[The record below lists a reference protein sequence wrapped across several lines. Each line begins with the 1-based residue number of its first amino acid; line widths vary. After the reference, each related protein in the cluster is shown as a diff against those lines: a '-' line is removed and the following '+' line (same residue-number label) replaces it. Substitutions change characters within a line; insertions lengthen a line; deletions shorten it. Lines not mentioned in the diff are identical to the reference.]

1 VGRGLRR
8 EGKGNSYT
16 IKLLTPLSSEDIEK
30 LKVGDKVSLNG
41 IIYTARDAAHKRL
54 VETLKRG
61 EELPFNPEGQVIYYV
76 GPAPARPGTVIGSA
90 GPTTSS
96 RMDPYAIYLME
107 AGVKGMIGKGSRGQK
122 VKDAIKKYKA
132 VYFAAIG
139 GAAALLS
146 EHIEKAKIIAYED
159 LGAEAIRRLE
169 VEDFPLLVVNDTK
182 GGDLYQEGVRR
193 YTMSV

>member
-1 VGRGLRR
+1 M
-8 EGKGNSYT
+8 KGE
-16 IKLLTPLSSEDIEK
+16 IELLTPLSCEDVEK
-30 LKVGDKVSLNG
+30 LKIGDKVSLSG

-61 EELPFNPEGQVIYYV
+61 EELPFNPDGQILYYV
-76 GPAPARPGTVIGSA
+76 GPAPTRPGRVIGSA

-107 AGVKGMIGKGSRGQK
+107 AGTRGMIGKGSLGQK

-132 VYFAAIG
+132 VYFAAVG

-146 EHIEKAKIIAYED
+146 QYIKKVEVIAYEE
-159 LGAEAIRRLE
+159 LGTEAIRRLE
-169 VEDFPLLVVNDTK
+169 VKNFPLLVVNDAK

-193 YTMSV
+193 YSMSV

>member
-1 VGRGLRR
+1 MRD
-8 EGKGNSYT
+8 E
-16 IKLLTPLSSEDIEK
+16 IKLLTPLSSKDIEK
-30 LKVGDKVSLNG
+30 LKAGDKVSLSG
-41 IIYTARDAAHKRL
+41 IIYTARDVAHKRL

-61 EELPFNPEGQVIYYV
+61 EKLPFNPEGQVIYYV
-76 GPAPARPGTVIGSA
+76 GPAPARPGKVIGPA

-122 VKDAIKKYKA
+122 VKEAIKKYKV

-146 EHIEKAKIIAYED
+146 QSIKKAEVIAYED
-159 LGAEAIRRLE
+159 LGTEAIRRLE

-182 GGDLYQEGVRR
+182 GGDLYQEGVRQ
-193 YTMSV
+193 YTMSA

>member
-1 VGRGLRR
+1 MRG
-8 EGKGNSYT
+8 E
-16 IKLLTPLSSEDIEK
+16 IELLTPLSCEDIEE
-30 LKVGDKVSLNG
+30 LKVGDKVLLNG
-41 IIYTARDAAHKRL
+41 IIYTARDAAHKKL

-61 EELPFNPEGQVIYYV
+61 EELPFNPDGQVIYYV
-76 GPAPARPGTVIGSA
+76 GPAPARPGKVIGPA

-96 RMDPYAIYLME
+96 RMDPYAIYLMDV
-107 AGVKGMIGKGSRGQK
+107 GIRGMIGKGSRGQK

-146 EHIEKAKIIAYED
+146 EHIKKAEVIAYEE
-159 LGAEAIRRLE
+159 LGTEAIRRLE
-169 VEDFPLLVVNDTK
+169 VENFPLLVVNDTK

-193 YTMSV
+193 YTIKTLAKS

>member
-1 VGRGLRR
+1 MK
-8 EGKGNSYT
+8 GK
-16 IKLLTPLSSEDIEK
+16 IKLLTPLSRKDIEE
-30 LKVGDKVSLNG
+30 LKAGDKVSLSG

-61 EELPFNPEGQVIYYV
+61 KKLPFNPEGQVIYYV
-76 GPAPARPGTVIGSA
+76 GPAPARPGKIIGPA

-107 AGVKGMIGKGSRGQK
+107 AGIRGMIGKGSRGQK

-132 VYFAAIG
+132 VYFAATG
-139 GAAALLS
+139 GVAALLS
-146 EHIEKAKIIAYED
+146 QYVKKAEVIAYED
-159 LGAEAIRRLE
+159 LGAEAIRKLE

-193 YTMSV
+193 YSISV

>member
-1 VGRGLRR
+1 MKD
-8 EGKGNSYT
+8 E
-16 IKLLTPLSSEDIEK
+16 IKLFSPLSCEDVEK
-30 LKVGDKVSLNG
+30 LKIGDKVLLNG

-61 EELPFNPEGQVIYYV
+61 EELPFNPDGQIIYYV
-76 GPAPARPGTVIGSA
+76 GPAPARPGKVIGPA

-122 VKDAIKKYKA
+122 VKEAIKKHKA

-146 EHIEKAKIIAYED
+146 EHIKKAEVIAYEE
-159 LGAEAIRRLE
+159 LGTEAIRKLE

-182 GGDLYQEGVRR
+182 GGDLYQEGIRR
-193 YTMSV
+193 YSTSK

>member
-1 VGRGLRR
+1 M
-8 EGKGNSYT
+8 KGE
-16 IKLLTPLSSEDIEK
+16 IKLFSPLSCEDVEK
-30 LKVGDKVSLNG
+30 LKIGDKVLLNG
-41 IIYTARDAAHKRL
+41 IIYTARDATHKRL
-54 VETLKRG
+54 VETLERG
-61 EELPFNPEGQVIYYV
+61 EELPFDPDGQIIYYV
-76 GPAPARPGTVIGSA
+76 GPAPARPGKVIGPA

-122 VKDAIKKYKA
+122 VKQAIKKYKA

-146 EHIEKAKIIAYED
+146 EHIKKAEVIAYEE
-159 LGAEAIRRLE
+159 LGTEAIRKLE

-182 GGDLYQEGVRR
+182 GGDLYQEGIRR
-193 YTMSV
+193 YSISK

>member
-1 VGRGLRR
+1 MK
-8 EGKGNSYT
+8 GK
-16 IKLLTPLSSEDIEK
+16 IKLLTPLSCKDAEK
-30 LKVGDKVSLNG
+30 LKIGNKVLLNG

-61 EELPFNPEGQVIYYV
+61 EELPFSPDGQIIYYV
-76 GPAPARPGTVIGSA
+76 GPAPARPGRVIGSA

-107 AGVKGMIGKGSRGQK
+107 AGVRGMIGKGSRGQK

-132 VYFAAIG
+132 VYFAAVG

-146 EHIEKAKIIAYED
+146 QYIKKAEVIAYED

-169 VEDFPLLVVNDTK
+169 VEDLPLLVANDTK
-182 GGDLYQEGVRR
+182 GGDLYQEGTRR
-193 YTMSV
+193 YSISV

>member
-1 VGRGLRR
+1 M
-8 EGKGNSYT
+8 KGE
-16 IKLLTPLSSEDIEK
+16 IKLSTPLSFKDIEE
-30 LKVGDKVSLNG
+30 LKVGDKVSLSG

-61 EELPFNPEGQVIYYV
+61 KKLPFNPEGQVIYYV
-76 GPAPARPGTVIGSA
+76 GPAPARPGKVIGPA

-107 AGVKGMIGKGSRGQK
+107 AGIRGMIGKGLRGQK
-122 VKDAIKKYKA
+122 VKEAMKKYKA
-132 VYFAAIG
+132 VYFAAVG
-139 GAAALLS
+139 GVAALLS
-146 EHIEKAKIIAYED
+146 QYIKKAEVIAYED

-169 VEDFPLLVVNDTK
+169 VKDFPLLVVNDTK

-193 YTMSV
+193 YSMSV

>member
-1 VGRGLRR
+1 MK
-8 EGKGNSYT
+8 GK
-16 IKLLTPLSSEDIEK
+16 IKLLTPLSSKGIEK
-30 LKVGDKVSLNG
+30 LKIGDKVSLSG

-61 EELPFNPEGQVIYYV
+61 EKLPFNPEGQVIYYV
-76 GPAPARPGTVIGSA
+76 GPAPARPGRVIGSA

-96 RMDPYAIYLME
+96 RMDPYAIHLME
-107 AGVKGMIGKGSRGQK
+107 AGIRGMIGKGSRGQK
-122 VKDAIKKYKA
+122 VKEAMRKYKA
-132 VYFAAIG
+132 VYFAAVG
-139 GAAALLS
+139 GVAALLS
-146 EHIEKAKIIAYED
+146 QYIKKAEVIAYED

-182 GGDLYQEGVRR
+182 GGDLYQEGVRQ

>member
-1 VGRGLRR
+1 MK
-8 EGKGNSYT
+8 GK
-16 IKLLTPLSSEDIEK
+16 IKLLTPLSSKGIEK
-30 LKVGDKVSLNG
+30 LKIGDKVWLNG

-61 EELPFNPEGQVIYYV
+61 EKLPFNPEGQVIYYV
-76 GPAPARPGTVIGSA
+76 GPAPARPGRVIGSA

-122 VKDAIKKYKA
+122 VKEAMRKYKA
-132 VYFAAIG
+132 VYFAAVG
-139 GAAALLS
+139 GVAALLS
-146 EHIEKAKIIAYED
+146 QYIKKAEVIAYED

-182 GGDLYQEGVRR
+182 GGDLYQEGTRR
-193 YTMSV
+193 YSMSV

>member
-1 VGRGLRR
+1 MKR
-8 EGKGNSYT
+8 E
-16 IKLLTPLSSEDIEK
+16 IKLLTPLSCKDIEE
-30 LKVGDKVSLNG
+30 LKAGDRVSLSG

-76 GPAPARPGTVIGSA
+76 GPAPARPGRVIGSA

-107 AGVKGMIGKGSRGQK
+107 AGIKGMIGKGSRGQE
-122 VKDAIKKYKA
+122 VKDAIKEYKA

-146 EHIEKAKIIAYED
+146 EHIKRVEVIAYED
-159 LGAEAIRRLE
+159 LGTEAIRRLE
-169 VEDFPLLVVNDTK
+169 V
-182 GGDLYQEGVRR
+182 
-193 YTMSV
+193 